1 MKPKIL
7 IFIVYLLTVKAR
19 GFQLS
24 SLIYTTQNRVLHRD
38 SLRQTFSNSGQADYL
53 LSSNFST
60 EKIIKQAAAAAGA
73 SPEQIDIQIK
83 GQRIIVTVKGK
94 ATLAADY
101 DVHDQYL
108 LEFSEEEKVVQN
120 ETNENPFE
128 NTSLE
133 AEEIDIYSVT
143 RSINEALRDSGELG
157 EYISNNFEIEVT
169 TPGVS
174 DVLPEGFIN
183 SYKGFDILVDTCDK
197 LTGKKQTIQGI
208 LVERSEEMTILN
220 IKGRTRKLKNTEIES
235 TRLPKPKT

>member
-1 MKPKIL
+1 MKPKL
-7 IFIVYLLTVKAR
+7 FIFIAYLLTVKTC
-19 GFQLS
+19 GFKLS
-24 SLIYTTQNRVLHRD
+24 SFIYTTQNRVSHRA
-38 SLRQTFSNSGQADYL
+38 SLRLPLSNSGQADYL
-53 LSSNFST
+53 LFSNFST

-73 SPEQIDIQIK
+73 SPKQIDIQIK
-83 GQRIIVTVKGK
+83 GQRITVTVKGK
-94 ATLAADY
+94 ATISADC
-101 DVHDQYL
+101 DVQDQYL

-120 ETNENPFE
+120 ETNENTYE

-133 AEEIDIYSVT
+133 TEEIDIYSVT
-143 RSINEALRDSGELG
+143 RSINEALRHSGELG

-174 DVLPEGFIN
+174 EILPEGYIN

-197 LTGKKQTIQGI
+197 VSGKKQTIQGI

-220 IKGRTRKLKNTEIES
+220 IKGRTRKLKNTEIEY